1 MHSTE
6 PAPGT
11 VYLIHFDVAYKHAR
25 HYLGWTLDLLARL
38 QAHRDGRGARLM
50 EVITKAGITWQLART
65 WPGGRDRERAIKNR
79 HEAPRLCPLCSPRPH
94 PVTTGRSAL
103 ITAAR
108 TPLPALPQPPQVSP
122 REQGL
127 RMAEQFLTQ
136 RTGWTAERLAAS
148 FAYITGPYHQSPA
161 HTPAQDEA
169 FAVFT
174 QTITSR
180 VALLTAAHR
189 GYPPGEQQ

>member
-1 MHSTE
+1 MHSTD

-79 HEAPRLCPLCSPRPH
+79 HEAPRLCPFCTPDPY
-94 PVTTGRSAL
+94 PVTAGRSAA
-103 ITAAR
+103 IR
-108 TPLPALPQPPQVSP
+108 TPLPPVPLPIPAQASP
-122 REQGL
+122 HERGL
-127 RMAEQFLTQ
+127 RTGELFLAQ
-136 RTGWTAERLAAS
+136 RAGWTAAQLTAAYE
-148 FAYITGPYHQSPA
+148 YITGPYRQIPG
-161 HTPAQDEA
+161 HTPAQHEEFRA
-169 FAVFT
+169 FT
-174 QTITSR
+174 QTVTSWI
-180 VALLTAAHR
+180 AQLTAA
-189 GYPPGEQQ
+189 GSTAFPGGHQ